1 MLHMEQIH
9 LPSLDFIAGI
19 LSIEGS
25 FMWIRQ
31 NKSEIPVFQLKMQP
45 TEKSLLELIRLKLGL
60 KEKIYEYNH
69 QKRSYVLLLVRKRS
83 TIENVIIPVFEGRLL
98 GNKMVQFEDW
108 KNRYFEHKINFIYR
122 QNERKNQLF

>member
-1 MLHMEQIH
+1 MEQIH